1 MVLSIGKIPL
11 VFKQLELK
19 VELLNVSNNL
29 EWFLGLCDDG
39 VILRGAMEFDRFINF
54 DSLRFEVLWRERND
68 VIHGRARTPH
78 ESLARKLGALKGL
91 YNPSLIIIGGHDSAN
106 KEQWD
111 PPPKRWV
118 KINIDVVVRLDLAVV
133 TSVV

>member
-1 MVLSIGKIPL
+1 MSIGKIPL

-29 EWFLGLCDDG
+29 EWFLGLFDDG

-91 YNPSLIIIGGHDSAN
+91 IIIGGHDSAN

-133 TSVV
+133 TFVV